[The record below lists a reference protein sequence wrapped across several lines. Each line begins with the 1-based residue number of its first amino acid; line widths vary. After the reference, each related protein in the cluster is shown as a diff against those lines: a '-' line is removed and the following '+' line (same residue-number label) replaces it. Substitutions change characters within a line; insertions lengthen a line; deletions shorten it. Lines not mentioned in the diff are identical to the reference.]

1 MRKSTQ
7 ITGFWHGRCFYSICS
22 EYCLCVEKGGSQV
35 KAKIWMV
42 VIALL
47 GLGVFAKPAQA
58 LVFSDLFDIW
68 DLGNGAG
75 VAGPGANGSTD
86 ITDSAANPDLLYTHD
101 ILAEIAPNLI
111 GNIIISDATLT
122 ITYRDVNTGN
132 ETWNV
137 SGDGFALGTLANTGN
152 VITSTPFSL
161 TAGAL
166 AALQSDGFF
175 NVGLEENT
183 ANNDQ
188 FRIYHSVLS
197 GNYTVRNGGGGNGV
211 VPEPGSLL
219 LMGTG
224 LLGLLG
230 GGRLRRKNLKG

>member
-1 MRKSTQ
+1 MKT
-7 ITGFWHGRCFYSICS
+7 
-22 EYCLCVEKGGSQV
+22 
-35 KAKIWMV
+35 KIWMM

-47 GLGVFAKPAQA
+47 GLTVFARPAQA
-58 LVFSDLFDIW
+58 LVFSDLVDIW

-75 VAGPGANGSTD
+75 VAGPGTNGSATID
-86 ITDSAANPDLLYTHD
+86 DSTSNPDLLYTHD

-122 ITYRDVNTGN
+122 ITYRAVTTSS

-137 SGDGFALGTLANTGN
+137 SGDGFALGALADVGST
-152 VITSTPFSL
+152 ITSTPFSL
-161 TAGAL
+161 TAAAL
-166 AALQSDGFF
+166 AALQSDGLL
-175 NVGLEENT
+175 NVGLEEIT
-183 ANNDQ
+183 ANPPPDQ

-197 GNYTVRNGGGGNGV
+197 GNYTVDNGGGGNTI
-211 VPEPGSLL
+211 PEPGSLL

-230 GGRLRRKNLKG
+230 GGRLRRKNFKG